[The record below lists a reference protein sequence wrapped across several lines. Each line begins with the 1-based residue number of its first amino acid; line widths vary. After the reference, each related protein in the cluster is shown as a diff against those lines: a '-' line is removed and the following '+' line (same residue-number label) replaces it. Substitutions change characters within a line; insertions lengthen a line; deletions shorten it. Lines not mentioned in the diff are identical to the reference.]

1 MLKTYPGVTVRFL
14 RSDEQLI
21 KSSSHDMPLV
31 IEADKET
38 NLVFLQTFLKEH
50 SFDILNDIAEY
61 GAVLLRGFDV
71 VSSYDFEQT
80 VLSIN
85 GMNGLRDAFMSEEG
99 RISADNLQYV
109 LHTNAIYKT
118 GGTLYLGGFH
128 TENYYSPDVPSFIC
142 FFCLQPS
149 KIGGETGLIN
159 TQKVY
164 DALSSEIKEKLAKKT
179 CFAAKWLVS
188 EVAQRYGIT
197 AGEVEAMCQKMNLPI
212 IGQYPHQMIVM
223 YKPSVLIHPVTKRRN
238 LQVNFFELPLL
249 NKLLQQC
256 FMQDYQGKQWFW
268 NRVVWRLPR
277 CIFHFLEKAYMSI
290 ASFIYSPKA
299 AIKQLSIKLQMRQ
312 AQRKA
317 PPYDKTTLNDCFTT
331 DEVHQ
336 LAKNLHDHYVS
347 CLWKKSDILLVDN
360 KQVAHAGMPGCGKRV
375 IRAMICNRLDMHY
388 TSDGSG
394 EVNYNNPHGQ

>member
-14 RSDEQLI
+14 RSDEQFI
-21 KSSSHDMPLV
+21 VSASNDMPLV
-31 IEADKET
+31 IEAND
-38 NLVFLQTFLKEH
+38 VRDSQFLQTFLKEH
-50 SFDILNDIAEY
+50 SVAILNDITQY
-61 GAVLLRGFDV
+61 GAVLLRGFTI
-71 VSSYDFEQT
+71 SSSHDFEQT
-80 VLSIN
+80 VLSIT
-85 GMNGLRDAFMSEEG
+85 GMNGLRGAFMSEEG
-99 RISADNLQYV
+99 RIPADNLQYV

-142 FFCLQPS
+142 FCCLTPS
-149 KIGGETGLIN
+149 KTGGETGLIN

-164 DALSSEIKEKLAKKT
+164 DALSAEIKEKLAKKT

-188 EVAQRYGIT
+188 EVALRYGIT
-197 AGEVEAMCQKMNLPI
+197 PREVEAMCQKMNLPI
-212 IGQYPHQMIVM
+212 IGQYPHQIIVM

-256 FMQDYQGKQWFW
+256 FMQNYQGKQWFW

-277 CIFHFLEKAYMSI
+277 CVFHFLEKAYMSV

-299 AIKQLSIKLQMRQ
+299 FIKQLSIKIQMHR
-312 AQRKA
+312 ALRKA

-331 DEVHQ
+331 DDVHQ
-336 LAKNLHDHYVS
+336 LAKNLHDNYVS
-347 CLWKKSDILLVDN
+347 CLWQKGDILLVDN
-360 KQVAHAGMPGCGKRV
+360 KQVAHAGMPGRGKRV
-375 IRAMICNRLDMHY
+375 IRAMICNRLNMHY

-394 EVNYNNPHGQ
+394 EVDGQDSIA